1 MVGWERIL
9 SVKLSGYRALTIN
22 PLSPKIHIQILQTD
36 TGGGGGGRAGGGR
49 IGLIF
54 AGNVPL
60 TSRNPYPIIVYSVAI
75 L

>member
-36 TGGGGGGRAGGGR
+36 TGGGGGVAGGGLL
-49 IGLIF
+49 GLIF
-54 AGNVPL
+54 AGNLPL